1 MATALQAVRGM
12 NDVLPDEAALWE
24 YFEDTTRDVFRRYGY
39 RNLRVPIVEPTPLFV
54 RAIGEVTDVVEK
66 EMYTFADKL
75 NGDSLTL
82 RPEATAGIVRAA
94 IEHNL
99 TYDRPQ
105 RVWLAGPMFRHER
118 PQKGRYRQFHQFDAE
133 ALGFPGPDV
142 DAEQMVML
150 ARLWRELGLADGIR
164 LEINSIGDPE
174 ERKSHRAA
182 LVEHFSQHADA
193 LDEDSKRRLH
203 TNPLRI
209 LDSKSPAMQPIVA
222 AAPKLIDRLGD
233 ASRAH
238 FEDLQSLLAEHGIAY
253 TINPRLVRGL
263 DYYNRTVFE
272 FVTDRLGAQGTVAGG
287 GRYDGLFEQLG
298 GKPTP
303 ACGFG
308 MGIER
313 MILLLQD
320 SRRGAGPVPV
330 AYVVHAGDAAAKLA
344 RAAAEAL
351 RDAGHGVVVNAGGGS
366 FKSQMKRADAS
377 GARYALII
385 GDNEAAAGTVAVK
398 PLRGGE
404 QTEVPAAQ
412 ISVRIR
418 ELLTLTKDDDGLV

>member
-1 MATALQAVRGM
+1 M
-12 NDVLPDEAALWE
+12 
-24 YFEDTTRDVFRRYGY
+24 
-39 RNLRVPIVEPTPLFV
+39 
-54 RAIGEVTDVVEK
+54 
-66 EMYTFADKL
+66 
-75 NGDSLTL
+75 
-82 RPEATAGIVRAA
+82 
-94 IEHNL
+94 
-99 TYDRPQ
+99 
-105 RVWLAGPMFRHER
+105 
-118 PQKGRYRQFHQFDAE
+118 
-133 ALGFPGPDV
+133 
-142 DAEQMVML
+142 
-150 ARLWRELGLADGIR
+150 
-164 LEINSIGDPE
+164 
-174 ERKSHRAA
+174 
-182 LVEHFSQHADA
+182 
-193 LDEDSKRRLH
+193 
-203 TNPLRI
+203 
-209 LDSKSPAMQPIVA
+209 
-222 AAPKLIDRLGD
+222 
-233 ASRAH
+233 
-238 FEDLQSLLAEHGIAY
+238 
-253 TINPRLVRGL
+253 RGL

-320 SRRGAGPVPV
+320 ARRGAGSVPL

-398 PLRGGE
+398 PLRGGDE
-404 QTEVPAAQ
+404 QTEVPAGQ
-412 ISVRIR
+412 IVARIG